1 MELCHN
7 AAVDSACARCKAE
20 GKTPEECADTVD
32 WVQKRDGTREYVC
45 AEHAR
50 DLARFGTPVEELP
63 ETPHADPCRACNK
76 LTRHEDL
83 HAGANLCKACTA
95 SNERVE
101 DVTETGMTFEAAVDL
116 VDTLMDEDEDVD
128 PETAAE
134 AVERLS
140 GMPMVPREEA
150 IEWANTAAED
160 PENPHLPAE
169 YRERMTEETE
179 DNERGGE

>member
-1 MELCHN
+1 MECSHGGI
-7 AAVDSACARCKAE
+7 DSACARCKAE
-20 GKTPEECADTVD
+20 GKDVEACGESVD

-50 DLARFGTPVEELP
+50 DLTRFGTPLEELD

-76 LTRHEDL
+76 LTLHADL
-83 HAGANLCKACTA
+83 HASANLCKACTA
-95 SNERVE
+95 GHERVE
-101 DVTETGMTFEAAVDL
+101 DVSREGMTFEAAVDL
-116 VDTLMDEDEDVD
+116 VDSLMDEEEDVD